1 MKRLLKSDSLMF
13 YFIISLVYM
22 DFVFRIF
29 TAKRFLLQDI
39 AVSFLFVIS
48 FALILFI
55 LSTFF
60 RGRVSHI
67 VSTILLIVTAIIYSS
82 QFIYYQIFKTYYSVY
97 SAGNGAQV
105 MEFWKDV
112 VGVVWDNVLIILL
125 LFLPVIVLVLLGK
138 KFLYFERVDW
148 LNRVSILICIALAHG
163 AGIWA
168 VYSGG
173 KEQHSAFD
181 FYYKDS
187 YPILSVERL
196 GLLTTMRL
204 DIQRQVSGWTPHFE
218 LTAPED
224 LKPPGQAQPVTN
236 PKEDGE
242 DTEEQAEEK
251 IEYNMMEI
259 DFEKLIANE
268 GNQTIKEMH
277 KYFKNVQ
284 PTKQNEYTGKYE
296 GYNLIFLTAEG
307 FSPYGVNKDVT
318 PTLYKMVHE
327 GYNFT
332 NFYTPIWGVSTSD
345 GEYVACTGL
354 VPKTG
359 VWSFQESGKNHLPFV
374 MGNQLKSLG
383 YKTNA
388 YHNHSYTYYGRHI
401 SHPNMGYDYKGV
413 GNGLDV
419 KKTWPESDLEMMEKT
434 IPEYIGSE
442 PFHAY
447 YMTVSGH
454 LQYNF
459 TGNYI
464 AWKNKSLVDKL
475 PYSEQARA
483 YLATQIELDKA
494 LEYLLDELEKA
505 GVAERTLIALSADH
519 YPYGLDKKTMDEFAG
534 HTVEEN
540 FELYKN
546 IFILYTKGMEPKT
559 ITKPASSMDIIPTLS
574 NLLGLEYDSR
584 LLMGQDI
591 FSDSPPLVFFANKS
605 FITDQGSYNA
615 VTGSFKANNGAEV
628 DQDYVNYISSLVQ
641 AKFYYSARMLETDYY
656 SKVK

>member
-39 AVSFLFVIS
+39 VVSFLFVIS

-55 LSTFF
+55 ISTFF

-67 VSTILLIVTAIIYSS
+67 VSTVLLIVTAIIYSS

-112 VGVVWDNVLIILL
+112 VGVVWDNILIIML
-125 LFLPVIVLVLLGK
+125 LFLPVLVLAFIGK
-138 KFLYFERVDW
+138 KLLYFERVDW
-148 LNRVSILICIALAHG
+148 LNRISIVLCIALAHG

-181 FYYKDS
+181 FYYKES

-204 DIQRQVSGWTPHFE
+204 DLQRQVSGWTPPLE
-218 LTAPED
+218 LTAPEN

-236 PKEDGE
+236 PTEEGE
-242 DTEEQAEEK
+242 DPEEQVDEK
-251 IEYNMMEI
+251 IEYNKMEI
-259 DFEKLIANE
+259 DFDKLIANE

-277 KYFKNVQ
+277 NYFKNVQ
-284 PTKQNEYTGKYE
+284 PTKKNKLTGKYE

-307 FSPYGVNKDVT
+307 FSPYAVNKDVT

-401 SHPNMGYDYKGV
+401 SHPNLGYDYKGV
-413 GNGLDV
+413 GNGLNV

-464 AWKNKSLVDKL
+464 AWKNRSLVDKL

-519 YPYGLDKKTMDEFAG
+519 YPYGLDKETIDEFAG
-534 HTVEEN
+534 HPVEEN

-546 IFILYTKGMEPKT
+546 TFILYAKGMEPKT
-559 ITKPASSMDIIPTLS
+559 ITKPASSMDIIPTIS

-605 FITDQGSYNA
+605 FITDKGSYNA
-615 VTGSFKANNGAEV
+615 VTGRFKANNGAEV
-628 DQDYVNYISSLVQ
+628 DQDYVKYISSLVQ
-641 AKFYYSARMLETDYY
+641 AKFYYSARMLEMNYY

>member
-1 MKRLLKSDSLMF
+1 MKRLLKTDSLMF

-29 TAKRFLLQDI
+29 TAKRFMLQDI
-39 AVSFLFVIS
+39 VVSFLFVIS
-48 FALILFI
+48 FALVLFI

-67 VSTILLIVTAIIYSS
+67 VSTILLIVTAIIFSS

-105 MEFWKDV
+105 MQFWKDV
-112 VGVVWDNVLIILL
+112 VSVLWDNILVILL
-125 LFLPVIVLVLLGK
+125 LFLPVFVLILFGK
-138 KFLYFERVDW
+138 KFLYFDRVDW
-148 LNRVSILICIALAHG
+148 LNRLSILLCIVLAHG
-163 AGIWA
+163 AGVFA

-173 KEQHSAFD
+173 KEQHSAYN
-181 FYYKDS
+181 YYFKDS

-204 DIQRQVSGWTPHFE
+204 DLQRQVSGWTPPLE

-224 LKPPGQAQPVTN
+224 LKPPGLAQPVTE
-236 PKEDGE
+236 PA
-242 DTEEQAEEK
+242 EELEEPGKQAEEK
-251 IEYNMMEI
+251 VEYNIMEI
-259 DFEKLIANE
+259 NFDELIGNE
-268 GNQTIKEMH
+268 GNQTIKDTH
-277 KYFKNVQ
+277 QYFKNVQ
-284 PTKQNEYTGKYE
+284 PTKKNEFTGKYE

-307 FSPYGVNKDVT
+307 FSPYAVNKDVT
-318 PTLYKMVHE
+318 PTLYKLVHE

-354 VPKTG
+354 VPKSG

-383 YKTNA
+383 YKTMA
-388 YHNHSYTYYGRHI
+388 YHNHSYTYYGRNI
-401 SHPNMGYDYKGV
+401 SHPNMGYEYKGI
-413 GNGLDV
+413 GNGLNV

-434 IPEYIGSE
+434 ISEYIGSE

-459 TGNYI
+459 TGNHI

-475 PYSEQARA
+475 PYSEQAKA

-519 YPYGLDKKTMDEFAG
+519 YPYGLDKKTIDEFAG
-534 HTVEEN
+534 HPIEEN
-540 FELYKN
+540 FELYKST
-546 IFILYTKGMEPKT
+546 FILYTKDMEPMT

-605 FITDQGSYNA
+605 FITDQGKYNSI
-615 VTGSFKANNGAEV
+615 TGKFTANNGADV
-628 DQDYVNYISSLVQ
+628 NQDYVNYISSVVQ
-641 AKFYYSARMLETDYY
+641 AKFYYSARILETDYY
-656 SKVK
+656 STIK

>member
-1 MKRLLKSDSLMF
+1 MKRLLKTDSLMF

-29 TAKRFLLQDI
+29 TAKRFMLQDI
-39 AVSFLFVIS
+39 VVSFLFVTS
-48 FALILFI
+48 FALVLFI

-67 VSTILLIVTAIIYSS
+67 VSTILLIVTAIIFSS

-105 MEFWKDV
+105 MQFWKDV
-112 VGVVWDNVLIILL
+112 VSVLWDNILVILL
-125 LFLPVIVLVLLGK
+125 LFLPVFVLIFFGK
-138 KFLYFERVDW
+138 KFLYFDRVDW
-148 LNRVSILICIALAHG
+148 LNRLSILLCIVLAHG
-163 AGIWA
+163 AGVFA

-173 KEQHSAFD
+173 KEQHSAYN
-181 FYYKDS
+181 YYFKDS
-187 YPILSVERL
+187 YSILSVERL

-204 DIQRQVSGWTPHFE
+204 DLQRQVSGWTPPLE

-224 LKPPGQAQPVTN
+224 LKPPGLAQPVSE
-236 PKEDGE
+236 PA
-242 DTEEQAEEK
+242 EELEEPGKQAEEK
-251 IEYNMMEI
+251 VEYNIMEI
-259 DFEKLIANE
+259 NFDELIGKE
-268 GNQTIKEMH
+268 GNQTIKDIH
-277 KYFKNVQ
+277 QYFKNVQ
-284 PTKQNEYTGKYE
+284 PTKKNDFTGKYE

-307 FSPYGVNKDVT
+307 FSPYAVNKDVT
-318 PTLYKMVHE
+318 PTLYKLVHE

-354 VPKTG
+354 VPKSG

-383 YKTNA
+383 YKTMA
-388 YHNHSYTYYGRHI
+388 YHNHSYTYYGRNI
-401 SHPNMGYDYKGV
+401 SHPNMGYEYKGI
-413 GNGLDV
+413 GNGLNV

-434 IPEYIGSE
+434 ISEYIGSE

-459 TGNYI
+459 TGNHI

-475 PYSEQARA
+475 PYSEQAKA

-519 YPYGLDKKTMDEFAG
+519 YPYGLDKKTIDEFAG
-534 HTVEEN
+534 HPVEEN
-540 FELYKN
+540 FELYKST
-546 IFILYTKGMEPKT
+546 FILYTKDMEPMT

-605 FITDQGSYNA
+605 FITDKGRYNSI
-615 VTGSFKANNGAEV
+615 TGKFTANNGADV
-628 DQDYVNYISSLVQ
+628 NQDYVNYISSVVQ
-641 AKFYYSARMLETDYY
+641 AKFYYSARILETDYY
-656 SKVK
+656 STIK